1 VKTLAVACLI
11 LLCAAGASGG
21 VFYPDALIFEPGYAS
36 GPPPGFPLED
46 VNPDYGD
53 PLTIVG
59 RVAGVGQPFEGLLP
73 AGQELTYVFEG
84 ASCTQWGVWDDFEC
98 LVGGIYGTFQ
108 NGTVAFYLDSSPDAN
123 FAIPQTFRDGELVLL
138 AQLSSVLVLNYDPT
152 NCPSLPA
159 PDVYAYF
166 MFVGGSWF
174 SRVSNHGV
182 GWNAVSE
189 GELDGNVPPDL
200 QALGYTFRVD
210 GSVDIDGPVATS
222 PTTWGRVK
230 ALYR

>member
-1 VKTLAVACLI
+1 MKTLAVAFLA
-11 LLCAAGASGG
+11 LLCAAIASSE
-21 VFYPDALIFEPGYAS
+21 VLYPNALTFEPGYAS

-46 VNPDYGD
+46 ANPNYGD

-59 RVAGVGQPFEGLLP
+59 RVAGVGPPFEGLLP
-73 AGQELTYVFEG
+73 AGHELTYVFEG
-84 ASCTQWGVWDDFEC
+84 ASCTQWGVWDDFQC

-108 NGTVAFYLDSSPDAN
+108 NGTLAFYLDSSPDAD
-123 FAIPQTFRDGELVLL
+123 FASPQTFRDGELVLL
-138 AQLSSVLVLNYDPT
+138 AQLSSILVLNNDPT
-152 NCPSLPA
+152 SCPLPA
-159 PDVYAYF
+159 PDVYASF
-166 MFVGGSWF
+166 VFVGGSWF
-174 SRVSNHGV
+174 SGVSHQGV
-182 GWNAVSE
+182 VLSAGSE
-189 GELDGNVPPDL
+189 GELDGDVPPDL